1 MHSFRALFSVYII
14 FTELSFCNCSQ
25 LFFGYFKNYCRKNAR
40 YFSICSLF
48 FIFRLHSF
56 ASSMCF
62 LVSLFFCLSLIFDI
76 FFSFFVSFSSSL
88 KSKCAWDTCTKVIIC
103 TRAFNLNRLPMN
115 MNTPKSKIDNE
126 FCITVA
132 SSTSYEKPKSLD
144 NFVWISWNDGL
155 FYRESL
161 FKIFFLI
168 AMWWPEF
175 YDTANSRSYT
185 LRRTWSLTQ
194 LQSYFILNYSNHI
207 KIVNS
212 R

>member
-1 MHSFRALFSVYII
+1 MPGIFRFVRFSSYSVY
-14 FTELSFCNCSQ
+14 TRSLLQC
-25 LFFGYFKNYCRKNAR
+25 A
-40 YFSICSLF
+40 FSSLF
-48 FIFRLHSF
+48 FSAFRLYLTF
-56 ASSMCF
+56 
-62 LVSLFFCLSLIFDI
+62 
-76 FFSFFVSFSSSL
+76 FFSFLVSFSSSL

-115 MNTPKSKIDNE
+115 VNTPKSKIDNE

-161 FKIFFLI
+161 FQIFFLI